1 VFAHQNLT
9 LSIVK
14 AVRVHRVYQQKQREI
29 RMGFMQGK
37 RVLIVGL
44 ASNRSIAWG
53 IAKAMHRE
61 GAELAFT
68 FQNDKLQSRVEEMA
82 AECGSNI
89 TVECDVSND
98 DHIENVFKVLGQHWD
113 GLDGIV
119 HSVAFAPRDALEGDY
134 VNATTRDNFR
144 IAHDISSYSFTALA
158 KAGRSMME
166 GRNGSLLTLTYLGA
180 ERAIPNYNVMGVA
193 KASLEANVRYMAVA
207 LGAEGTRVNAIS
219 AGPIRTLAAS
229 GINNFKAMLSK
240 AADTAPLKRNVTI
253 EEVGNVAAFLCSDL
267 ASGVTGEVTYVD
279 CGYNIAGL
287 AAS

>member
-1 VFAHQNLT
+1 
-9 LSIVK
+9 
-14 AVRVHRVYQQKQREI
+14 
-29 RMGFMQGK
+29 MGFMQGK

-53 IAKAMHRE
+53 IAQAMHRE

-82 AECGSNI
+82 GQCGSNI
-89 TVECDVSND
+89 TIECDVSSD
-98 DHIENVFKVLGQHWD
+98 EHINNVFKTLGEHWD
-113 GLDGIV
+113 GLDCIV
-119 HSVAFAPRDALEGDY
+119 HSVAYAPRDALDGDY
-134 VNATTRDNFR
+134 VNATTRENFQ

-158 KAGRSMME
+158 KAGRPMMQ

-180 ERAIPNYNVMGVA
+180 DRAITNYNVMGVA
-193 KASLEANVRYMAVA
+193 KASLEANVRYMAAA

-229 GINNFKAMLSK
+229 GINNFKSMLSK
-240 AADTAPLKRNVTI
+240 AADTAPLKKNVTI
-253 EEVGNVAAFLCSDL
+253 EEVGNAAAFMCSDL
-267 ASGVTGEVTYVD
+267 ASGITGEITFVD
-279 CGYNIAGL
+279 GGYNIAGL

>member
-1 VFAHQNLT
+1 
-9 LSIVK
+9 
-14 AVRVHRVYQQKQREI
+14 
-29 RMGFMQGK
+29 MGFMQGK

-89 TVECDVSND
+89 TVECDVSSD
-98 DHIENVFKVLGQHWD
+98 EHIDNVFKVLGQHWD
-113 GLDGIV
+113 GLDVIV
-119 HSVAFAPRDALEGDY
+119 HSVAYAPRDALDGDY

-158 KAGRSMME
+158 KAGRSLMA

-180 ERAIPNYNVMGVA
+180 DRAIPNYNVMGVA

-267 ASGVTGEVTYVD
+267 ASGVTGEVTFVD

>member
-1 VFAHQNLT
+1 
-9 LSIVK
+9 
-14 AVRVHRVYQQKQREI
+14 
-29 RMGFMQGK
+29 MGFMQGK

-53 IAKAMHRE
+53 IAQAMHRE

-68 FQNDKLQSRVEEMA
+68 YQNEKLQSRVEDMA
-82 AECGSNI
+82 AQCNSNI
-89 TVECDVSND
+89 VIECDVSID
-98 DHIENVFKVLGQHWD
+98 EHIDNVFKKLGEHWD
-113 GLDGIV
+113 GLDSIV
-119 HSVAFAPRDALEGDY
+119 HSVAFAPRDALDGDY

-144 IAHDISSYSFTALA
+144 IAHDVSSYSFTALA
-158 KAGRSMME
+158 KAGRSLMA
-166 GRNGSLLTLTYLGA
+166 GRNGSLLTLSYLGA

-207 LGAEGTRVNAIS
+207 LGAEGIRVNAVS
-219 AGPIRTLAAS
+219 AGPIKTLASA

-240 AADTAPLKRNVTI
+240 AADTAPLKRNVSI

-267 ASGVTGEVTYVD
+267 ASGITGEVTYVD
-279 CGYNIAGL
+279 AGYNIAGL